1 MSQNSLPDLAQSLG
15 DTLAALVLHPDCPAP
30 VRSAALDF
38 ADQLRNLRLP
48 NGRDNQL
55 DALTCRA
62 VLPAVIVAL
71 CRQ

>member
-38 ADQLRNLRLP
+38 RTSSATCDCRT
-48 NGRDNQL
+48 
-55 DALTCRA
+55 AATISLTPSRVAQSCR
-62 VLPAVIVAL
+62 P
-71 CRQ
+71 